1 MSDVPDPTA
10 AIRSGSPP
18 GPAPFLLDPGYAGTL
33 DSDAF
38 RQRFASLVAMP
49 RNIPAY
55 GCYGLLYLVI
65 ALSPVALYFIT
76 GEEGFLLCTASTFTM
91 PLPVGAYFAWVW
103 SKGYRYERRMRRLAW
118 KGQLVP
124 GTVLVA
130 RRTRQTIPG
139 SDFTEGDD
147 AYDIVAVEIEYQ
159 ARTPAGLRV
168 QGAGMFRRDDLLNAE
183 LPAAGAPV
191 WVLVLDESTHAI
203 L

>member
-1 MSDVPDPTA
+1 
-10 AIRSGSPP
+10 
-18 GPAPFLLDPGYAGTL
+18 
-33 DSDAF
+33 
-38 RQRFASLVAMP
+38 MP

-65 ALSPVALYFIT
+65 ALAPVPLYLIT
-76 GEEGFLLCTASTFTM
+76 GEEGFLLCTASTLSM

-103 SKGYRYERRMRRLAW
+103 SKGWRYERRMRRLAW
-118 KGQLVP
+118 KGELVR
-124 GTVLVA
+124 GTILIA
-130 RRTRQTIPG
+130 RRTRQIIPG

-147 AYDIVAVEIEYQ
+147 AYDIVALEIQYQ

-183 LPAAGAPV
+183 LPEPGTPV
-191 WVLVLDESTHAI
+191 WVLVLDETTHAV